1 MARRLHPV
9 TAPCEGTL
17 QVALVGPVEVAQ
29 RRRALQGLARAWSGL
44 TWQAMARAVALRLPW
59 SGLTWQ
65 VKARALQVV
74 LLLPV
79 AVVHAMVVAA
89 STLWQLQ
96 CVGAAAWWLAAGAA
110 GRLIAGWEQG
120 QGLRL
125 VHGALLRS
133 SCGVALR
140 CWCLAHA
147 LQQVAVVRPCWQKV
161 AVQLAALLL
170 A

>member
-1 MARRLHPV
+1 M
-9 TAPCEGTL
+9 
-17 QVALVGPVEVAQ
+17 ALVGPVEVAQ

-44 TWQAMARAVALRLPW
+44 TWQAMAKAVALRLPW
-59 SGLTWQ
+59 SELTWQ
-65 VKARALQVV
+65 AMARALPLVLRFLLQL

-89 STLWQLQ
+89 STLRQLLL
-96 CVGAAAWWLAAGAA
+96 CVGAAAWWLAVGAA
-110 GRLIAGWEQG
+110 VRLIAGWEQG

-147 LQQVAVVRPCWQKV
+147 LQQVAVVRSCWQKV